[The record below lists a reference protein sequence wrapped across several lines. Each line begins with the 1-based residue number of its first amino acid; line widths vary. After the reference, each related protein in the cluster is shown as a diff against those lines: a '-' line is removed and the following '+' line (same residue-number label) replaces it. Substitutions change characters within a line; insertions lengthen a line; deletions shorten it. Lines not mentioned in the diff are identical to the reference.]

1 MDNPLILGIE
11 SSCDDTGVAVLQ
23 GRRVLSNVTSVQ
35 FIHEKYGGVVPEL
48 AGRAH
53 MEHISGV
60 VQAAVQQAGITLE
73 ELDAIAFTQGPGLQ
87 VSLVVGTSFAKG
99 LALALQ
105 KPLIA
110 VHHMKAHI
118 LSHFIEDEGMQAP
131 EFPYLCLT
139 VSGGHTQLV
148 VVHHPLS
155 MEIIGKSID
164 DAAGEAFDKAAKM
177 LGFPYPG
184 GPYLDRYAMEGN
196 PHAFTFAKPR
206 IEGLDF
212 SFSGLKTSI
221 LYFLKKQ
228 VDENPTFID
237 VHLNDLCA
245 SVQESITEILLDK
258 LKKAQSITGIKH
270 IALSGGV
277 SVNRGLRNKIRQ
289 WAENEKGLNI
299 YLTQPQYCTDNA
311 AMIGIA
317 GYFYF
322 LAGDFAHQGVSAD
335 ARLPW

>member
-1 MDNPLILGIE
+1 MNNPLILGIE
-11 SSCDDTGVAVLQ
+11 SSCDDTAAAVML
-23 GRRVLSNVTSVQ
+23 GRKVLSSVTSTQ
-35 FIHEKYGGVVPEL
+35 LIHAQHGGVVPEL

-53 MEHISGV
+53 MENITEV
-60 VQAAVQQAGITLE
+60 IQEAVKQANIDLVN
-73 ELDAIAFTQGPGLQ
+73 LDAIAFTQGPGLQ

-118 LSHFIEDEGMQAP
+118 LSHFIEEQGMNAP
-131 EFPYLCLT
+131 AFPFLCLT

-148 VVHHPLS
+148 VVHNALS
-155 MEIIGKSID
+155 MEIIGKTID

-177 LGFPYPG
+177 LGFAYPG
-184 GPYLDRYAMEGN
+184 GPHIDQFAAAGN
-196 PHAFTFAKPR
+196 AKAFAFSKPK

-221 LYFLKKQ
+221 LYFLRKQ
-228 VDENPTFID
+228 VELDEHFIEQ
-237 VHLNDLCA
+237 HLADLCA
-245 SVQESITEILLDK
+245 SIQGSITDILMDK
-258 LKKAQSITGIKH
+258 LKKAQAQTGIQH

-277 SVNRGLRNKIRQ
+277 SVNSGLREKIKE
-289 WAENEKGLNI
+289 WSNERTDLHFYFTPPK
-299 YLTQPQYCTDNA
+299 YCTDNA
-311 AMIGIA
+311 AMIAIA
-317 GYFYF
+317 GNF
-322 LAGDFAHQGVSAD
+322 LYHEGVFVDQTVSAN